1 MYIKDLLIE
10 YRVKNKMTLRDLSE
24 LLGVSEGVVSKW
36 ENGIRQ
42 PKADNLYK
50 INQLINLNNGSESN
64 KTDTVERRNLQNNSG
79 NEKKEAVLLDN
90 VNVMLVPL
98 VNQYAYAGYLDSYT
112 NDTYMNE
119 LPRIE

>member
-1 MYIKDLLIE
+1 
-10 YRVKNKMTLRDLSE
+10 MTLRDLSE

-50 INQLINLNNGSESN
+50 INQLINLNNGNQPIPIPSKNGICKILAEM
-64 KTDTVERRNLQNNSG
+64 K
-79 NEKKEAVLLDN
+79 KKEAVLLDN

>member
-1 MYIKDLLIE
+1 
-10 YRVKNKMTLRDLSE
+10 MTLRDLSE

-50 INQLINLNNGSESN
+50 INQLINLNNGNQSTHS
-64 KTDTVERRNLQNNSG
+64 DTVEKRNLQNISG

>member
-1 MYIKDLLIE
+1 MNIKDLLIE
-10 YRVKNKMTLRDLSE
+10 YRAKNKMTLRDLSE

-50 INQLINLNNGSESN
+50 INQLINLNNGNQSTHS
-64 KTDTVERRNLQNNSG
+64 DTVEKRNLQNISG

-90 VNVMLVPL
+90 
-98 VNQYAYAGYLDSYT
+98 DHSIFHT
-112 NDTYMNE
+112 E
-119 LPRIE
+119 

>member
-1 MYIKDLLIE
+1 
-10 YRVKNKMTLRDLSE
+10 MTLRDLSE